1 MKLSEHESQTAVWL
15 KLEAYFKEQLES
27 LRCQNDGDLSELDT
41 ARLRGKLSLLKTIL
55 SVAEKQEAVQAEAD
69 Y

>member
-1 MKLSEHESQTAVWL
+1 MKLTEHESQTAVWL

-41 ARLRGKLSLLKTIL
+41 SRIRGKLSLLKQIIAL
-55 SVAEKQEAVQAEAD
+55 AEKPEQLQAEAD